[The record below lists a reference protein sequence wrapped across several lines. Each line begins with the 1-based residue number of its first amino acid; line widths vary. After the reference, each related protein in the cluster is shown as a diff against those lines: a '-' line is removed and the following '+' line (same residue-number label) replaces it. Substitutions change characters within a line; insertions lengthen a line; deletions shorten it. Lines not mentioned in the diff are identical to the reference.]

1 MRFCARLTLVVVLVS
16 GFFTPSQGSA
26 GEATSQLRGTIEEF
40 VMILV
45 NTPVSE
51 LRSTGLP
58 KRALEL
64 IHARF
69 DFPELT
75 KRALGSHWESLK
87 AGEQREFV
95 EAFTHRLLVAYG
107 RTVRASGDE
116 KVEFSRERLDGEFAS
131 VETKVISSS
140 GQLPIE
146 YRMRAL
152 NGQWRVYDMVIE
164 NVSIVNNYRA
174 QFERVIARSSVQD
187 LLQQMKRTS

>member
-1 MRFCARLTLVVVLVS
+1 MRFCTRLTLVIVLVS

-26 GEATSQLRGTIEEF
+26 GEATSQLRGTIDEF
-40 VMILV
+40 VTILV

-64 IHARF
+64 IYARF
-69 DFPELT
+69 DFSELT
-75 KRALGSHWESLK
+75 KRALGPHWESLK

-146 YRMRAL
+146 YRMRVL

-187 LLQQMKRTS
+187 LLQQIKRTS